1 MPHFIVEY
9 SANLDGKVDIKG
21 LCDAILDAAIDADVF
36 ELGAIR
42 VRALRC
48 EAYAI
53 ADRLPE
59 NGFVD
64 LSLRLAAGRAIE
76 VKKKLGDAVFAAG
89 HRHRGPSAGVELS
102 EQRRRSDAASAL
114 FHQMGERLGI
124 HAAGAPETQHHRRR
138 GAAAQRFRL

>member
-76 VKKKLGDAVFAAG
+76 VKKKLGDAVFAAVESFLAPLFETP
-89 HRHRGPSAGVELS
+89 HFALSFEIREIDPDFSWKKNAIHPRLRGK
-102 EQRRRSDAASAL
+102 
-114 FHQMGERLGI
+114 
-124 HAAGAPETQHHRRR
+124 
-138 GAAAQRFRL
+138 